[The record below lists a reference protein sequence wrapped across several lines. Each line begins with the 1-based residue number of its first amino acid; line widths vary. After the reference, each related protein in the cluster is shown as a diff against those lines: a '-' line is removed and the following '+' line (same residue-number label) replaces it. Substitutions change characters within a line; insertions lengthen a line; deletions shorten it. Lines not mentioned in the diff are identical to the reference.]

1 MNDIENSLSY
11 DVTSD
16 HNETALDNQDPTS
29 IGKDAHRGQQPRP
42 APQED
47 TADSSRVNSKPP
59 ITFAGLPPEVREM
72 IWQYA
77 IPEPRIFNALV
88 YASAGLKMQ
97 LLDRSSLKMPL
108 ALVCFESRQV
118 VRKAG
123 YVLAFRDEDE
133 PNDPGVWF
141 KPYYDIIERTLWGPG
156 DFWGLGL
163 KVTP

>member
-1 MNDIENSLSY
+1 MNDIASFISC
-11 DVTSD
+11 DPPSD
-16 HNETALDNQDPTS
+16 HTEAAGDKCDLTS
-29 IGKDAHRGQQPRP
+29 RRKNAHPGQQPRP

-47 TADSSRVNSKPP
+47 ATDPSRASSRPK
-59 ITFAGLPPEVREM
+59 ITFAELPPEVREM

-77 IPEPRIFNALV
+77 LPEPRIFNALV

-97 LLDRSSLKMPL
+97 LLERSSLRMPL
-108 ALVCFESRQV
+108 AHVCFESRQV

-133 PNDPGVWF
+133 PDDPGVWF

-156 DFWGLGL
+156 DFWGLNP
-163 KVTP
+163 T